1 MCNIQESDSCHWCG
15 SFLYWVTTLMNVGVK
30 FGHKK
35 AAPKFLK
42 RLFCMAIESIE
53 ELHSFFFDS
62 CFFTG
67 KGTQIIQLSAAYFT
81 DFVHC
86 NVFDER

>member
-1 MCNIQESDSCHWCG
+1 MPLVWVVFLLGYVYAKCG
-15 SFLYWVTTLMNVGVK
+15 NEECR
-30 FGHKK
+30 HKK
-35 AAPKFLK
+35 AASEIPE

-67 KGTQIIQLSAAYFT
+67 KGTQIIQLGAAYFT

>member
-1 MCNIQESDSCHWCG
+1 MPLVWVVFLLGYVYAKCG
-15 SFLYWVTTLMNVGVK
+15 DEEFR
-30 FGHKK
+30 HKK
-35 AAPKFLK
+35 AAPKFPK

-67 KGTQIIQLSAAYFT
+67 KSTQIIQLGAAYFT

>member
-1 MCNIQESDSCHWCG
+1 MPLVWVVFVLGYYANECG
-15 SFLYWVTTLMNVGVK
+15 GEVWAQKSRSEISE
-30 FGHKK
+30 
-35 AAPKFLK
+35 AA
-42 RLFCMAIESIE
+42 FCMAIESIE

-67 KGTQIIQLSAAYFT
+67 KGTQIIQLGAAYFT